1 LVIAVLALPARRS
14 AGDDDADG
22 DVDPD
27 AGAGDVDADAG
38 GVDAEDGAK
47 EVVS

>member
-27 AGAGDVDADAG
+27 GDAVDVA
-38 GVDAEDGAK
+38 AEDVAK
-47 EVVS
+47 EVAP